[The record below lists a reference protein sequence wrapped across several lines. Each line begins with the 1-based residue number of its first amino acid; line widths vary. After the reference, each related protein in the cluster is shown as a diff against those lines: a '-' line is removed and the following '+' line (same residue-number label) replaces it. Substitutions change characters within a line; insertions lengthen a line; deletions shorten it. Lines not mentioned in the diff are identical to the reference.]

1 MSVAIEVKETSAWV
15 SKTKMEA
22 DGISVKQL
30 LASMGYVQIDGIPHR
45 VTKLIDVDTG
55 LEIT

>member
-1 MSVAIEVKETSAWV
+1 MSITIEVKETSAWV
-15 SKTKMEA
+15 SKAKIEA

-30 LASMGYVQIDGIPHR
+30 LASMGYIQIDGISHR